1 MIDTYQ
7 IDLHDIQI
15 EYLNQVVEKHQLN
28 DIGKAI
34 RCLINY
40 SIESYERESDIF
52 KNKRFDDNRGY
63 LREIFLE
70 KKIKKKL
77 KFTIVSSSKKNVIRG
92 MHFQVISPQE
102 KLISVVKGKILD
114 VVVDLRKKSKTFGK
128 HFKIILSEK
137 NSKFLYVPKGFAH
150 GFLAMAKENIVVY
163 SCSNYRNVKDERS
176 IHWNDKDF
184 KINWGIKNPIVSKR
198 DKEAMSFKDYI
209 G

>member
-1 MIDTYQ
+1 MKKISTRFKNLY
-7 IDLHDIQI
+7 
-15 EYLNQVVEKHQLN
+15 
-28 DIGKAI
+28 
-34 RCLINY
+34 
-40 SIESYERESDIF
+40 IF

-92 MHFQVISPQE
+92 MHFQVNSPQE

-137 NSKFLYVPKGFAH
+137 NSKFQYQKVLHMGFWLWLKKILLFIAVVIIE
-150 GFLAMAKENIVVY
+150 MPRMKEIFIGMI
-163 SCSNYRNVKDERS
+163 R
-176 IHWNDKDF
+176 I
-184 KINWGIKNPIVSKR
+184 SKL
-198 DKEAMSFKDYI
+198 I
-209 G
+209 GG

>member
-1 MIDTYQ
+1 MKKISTRFKNLY
-7 IDLHDIQI
+7 
-15 EYLNQVVEKHQLN
+15 
-28 DIGKAI
+28 
-34 RCLINY
+34 
-40 SIESYERESDIF
+40 IF

-163 SCSNYRNVKDERS
+163 SCSNYRNVRGERS
-176 IHWNDKDF
+176 INWNDKDF

-198 DKEAMSFKDYI
+198 DKEAISFKDYI
-209 G
+209 EIL